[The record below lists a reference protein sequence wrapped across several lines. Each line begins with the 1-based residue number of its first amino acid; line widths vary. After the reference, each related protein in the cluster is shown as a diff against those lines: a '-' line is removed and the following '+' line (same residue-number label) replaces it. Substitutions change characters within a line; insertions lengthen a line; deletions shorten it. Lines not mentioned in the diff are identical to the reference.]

1 MESGSGTPLGLP
13 GRLARQGTA
22 VLVAALDHLLEQND
36 WARARLSM
44 HVGRRVLI
52 GVDAPALPGLPP
64 PAILVSIVEGGRIA
78 PAVGEGPEAA
88 VAMTLRPSIDAA
100 FDLAR
105 GGPRELSR
113 HLRLE
118 GDVMLAAALGE
129 LAQHLR
135 WDMAED
141 LSRFTGDVAAQRIA
155 GAVDA
160 AAGALRDA
168 GGRLQSNA
176 VRYLSVESGQLVD
189 RATLSAFA
197 SQLDDLERRLDAL
210 SPRLRSS
217 Q

>member
-1 MESGSGTPLGLP
+1 
-13 GRLARQGTA
+13 
-22 VLVAALDHLLEQND
+22 
-36 WARARLSM
+36 
-44 HVGRRVLI
+44 
-52 GVDAPALPGLPP
+52 
-64 PAILVSIVEGGRIA
+64 
-78 PAVGEGPEAA
+78 
-88 VAMTLRPSIDAA
+88 
-100 FDLAR
+100 
-105 GGPRELSR
+105 
-113 HLRLE
+113 RLE

-189 RATLSAFA
+189 RATLSVFA
-197 SQLDDLERRLDAL
+197 SQLDGLERRLDAL
-210 SPRLRSS
+210 SSRLRSP